1 MPQTRL
7 STRSEELASSSVR
20 CQLVVLEGPDM
31 GRAVTLDAPRRVGTD
46 PACDLTLTDDRVS
59 GRHLE
64 VSPSGARFKVRD
76 LDSTNGTY
84 LEGSRLSE
92 AEVEPG
98 ATLKIG
104 ASVLRVQAQAQPL
117 EVTPSQ

>member
-7 STRSEELASSSVR
+7 STRSEELAGASVR

-31 GRAVTLDAPRRVGTD
+31 GRAVTLDAPRKVGTD
-46 PACDLTLTDDRVS
+46 AACELRLTDDRVS

-64 VSPSGARFKVRD
+64 VGPAGARFKVRD
-76 LDSTNGTY
+76 LDSTNGTF

-98 ATLKIG
+98 ATLKVG
-104 ASVLRVQAQAQPL
+104 G
-117 EVTPSQ
+117 T